1 MKKGTKNLIMI
12 AGTGIAIIGVVV
24 TLHLFTMSHLF
35 DIKKRLARIETR
47 LDVSAPVPEAPE
59 TPTSAPDSTLASR
72 AGSESVAL
80 SVLESE

>member
-12 AGTGIAIIGVVV
+12 AGTGLAIIGVVV

-35 DIKKRLARIETR
+35 DIKERLARIETR
-47 LDVSAPVPEAPE
+47 LDVSAPAPE
-59 TPTSAPDSTLASR
+59 TPASVQDSTLAPR

-80 SVLESE
+80 STLESE